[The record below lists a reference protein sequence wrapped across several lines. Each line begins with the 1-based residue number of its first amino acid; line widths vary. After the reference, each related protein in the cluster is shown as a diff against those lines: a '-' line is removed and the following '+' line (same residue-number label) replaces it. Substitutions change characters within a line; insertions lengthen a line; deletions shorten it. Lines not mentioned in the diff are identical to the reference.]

1 MTTEAAPPTPEQIR
15 AQLQAQ
21 VAALPAKPGV
31 YTFRDAKD
39 RVIYIGKAAN
49 LRSRVRSYFGSPR
62 SLEGKTRVLAGRI
75 AQLEVVTTHTE
86 QDALHLEAT
95 LVKRHQPFF
104 NVRLKDDKH
113 YPYLKI
119 DVDAPWPRVTIT
131 RRVAKDGARYFGP
144 YASAKSVRTTLDLTK
159 KLFPWRSCDK
169 EITGSDPR
177 PCLEYYIRR
186 CIAPCT
192 SFCTPDE
199 YKEVIDQTMLF
210 LDGKSET
217 VVKQLKT
224 SMTDAADELNFE
236 RAAQLRDQIVAVER
250 VTETQLT
257 ADTSAA
263 EIDVFG
269 IAVDG
274 DEAVVQVLFI
284 RGQNMAGSDHFNL
297 AGVKDE
303 SPGSVIAS
311 FLRQHYEGGLQPP
324 RLVLIP
330 DDVDDPDLLQG
341 WLSEKRG
348 SKVEVRHPKRG
359 DKRRLVAMATENASE
374 TLAMSRVRWMADR
387 GQTDAALA
395 ELEEA
400 LSLPAPPQRIECYDI
415 SNTQGSN
422 VVASMVVFLDGR
434 PATSEYRRFRI
445 KTVDTSE
452 GPNDFASM
460 AEVIQRRF
468 KRLGEER
475 RAERAKGFE
484 VPDEPSAAL
493 TDEEDQSES
502 ESEGWGAIPDLVI
515 VDGGKGQVSATHD
528 VMRNLAV
535 DDIPLAGLA
544 KREELLY
551 QVDCLGPRPPRPPL
565 PGPLPRSAHPRR
577 GPPLRHLIPPPPQS
591 QANLPEHPRPDQ
603 GNRPA
608 PQESPP
614 PQVRLPPGNS
624 RSRHHRHR
632 RHSRHDPTPR
642 RTTQVGTVVTTTA
655 TPAESPQSPHT
666 EPARP
671 APPQSAAAGCTS
683 QSALPEPA
691 RPS

>member
-1 MTTEAAPPTPEQIR
+1 M
-15 AQLQAQ
+15 
-21 VAALPAKPGV
+21 PAKPGV
-31 YTFRDAKD
+31 YTFRDANG

-49 LRSRVRSYFGSPR
+49 LKSRVRSYFGSPR
-62 SLEGKTRVLAGRI
+62 SLEGKTRILASRI
-75 AQLEVVTTHTE
+75 AQLEYVTTHTE

-131 RRVAKDGARYFGP
+131 RRATKDGSRYFGP
-144 YASAKSVRTTLDLTK
+144 YASAKSVRTTLDLVK

-224 SMTDAADELNFE
+224 AMTDAAEELNFE
-236 RAAQLRDQIVAVER
+236 RAAQLRDQIASVER

-257 ADTSAA
+257 ADTAAA

-269 IAVDG
+269 LAVDG

-303 SPGSVIAS
+303 SAGSVISS

-330 DDVDDPDLLQG
+330 DELEDLGLLQD
-341 WLSEKRG
+341 WLSDKRG
-348 SKVEVRHPKRG
+348 TRVEVRHPKRG

-387 GQTDAALA
+387 GRTDAALA

-400 LSLPAPPQRIECYDI
+400 LSLPTPPKRIECYDI

-422 VVASMVVFLDGR
+422 VVASMVVFLDGQ

-445 KTVDTSE
+445 KTVDTSD

-475 RAERAKGFE
+475 RAERAKGFD
-484 VPDEPSAAL
+484 VPDEPSSSNADA
-493 TDEEDQSES
+493 DDQSD
-502 ESEGWGAIPDLVI
+502 SEGWGAIPDLVI
-515 VDGGKGQVSATHD
+515 VDGGKGQVSAAHD

-544 KREELLY
+544 KRDELLF
-551 QVDCLGPRPPRPPL
+551 QVDSSDP
-565 PGPLPRSAHPRR
+565 
-577 GPPLRHLIPPPPQS
+577 
-591 QANLPEHPRPDQ
+591 
-603 GNRPA
+603 
-608 PQESPP
+608 
-614 PQVRLPPGNS
+614 VRLDR
-624 RSRHHRHR
+624 RSQGLYLVQRIRDEAHRFAISYHR
-632 RHSRHDPTPR
+632 RLR
-642 RTTQVGTVVTTTA
+642 
-655 TPAESPQSPHT
+655 
-666 EPARP
+666 AR
-671 APPQSAAAGCTS
+671 QTS
-683 QSALPEPA
+683 QSTLDRIKGIGPRRKKALLRKFGSLQAIRDADVTEIASTPGMTQRLAEQLKLEL
-691 RPS
+691 

>member
-1 MTTEAAPPTPEQIR
+1 MTTDAPEQTR

-31 YTFRDAKD
+31 YTFRDAND

-62 SLEGKTRVLAGRI
+62 SLEGKTRVLASKI

-199 YKEVIDQTMLF
+199 YQEVIDQTMLF

-236 RAAQLRDQIVAVER
+236 RAAQLRDQITAVER

-269 IAVDG
+269 LAVDG

-330 DDVDDPDLLQG
+330 DEVDDLELLQG

-348 SKVEVRHPKRG
+348 LKVEVRHPKRG
-359 DKRRLVAMATENASE
+359 DKRRLVTMATENASE

-387 GQTDAALA
+387 GRTDAALE

-400 LSLPAPPQRIECYDI
+400 LSLPTPPKRIECYDI

-422 VVASMVVFLDGR
+422 VVASMVVFLDGQ

-475 RAERAKGFE
+475 RAERSRGFD
-484 VPDEPSAAL
+484 VPDEPDASASNEDEQ
-493 TDEEDQSES
+493 TD
-502 ESEGWGAIPDLVI
+502 SEGWGAIPDLVI
-515 VDGGKGQVSATHD
+515 VDGGKGQVSAAHD

-544 KREELLY
+544 KREELLF
-551 QVDCLGPRPPRPPL
+551 QVDSSDP
-565 PGPLPRSAHPRR
+565 
-577 GPPLRHLIPPPPQS
+577 
-591 QANLPEHPRPDQ
+591 
-603 GNRPA
+603 
-608 PQESPP
+608 
-614 PQVRLPPGNS
+614 VRLDR
-624 RSRHHRHR
+624 RSQGLYLVQRIRDEAHRFAISYHR
-632 RHSRHDPTPR
+632 RLR
-642 RTTQVGTVVTTTA
+642 
-655 TPAESPQSPHT
+655 
-666 EPARP
+666 AR
-671 APPQSAAAGCTS
+671 QTS
-683 QSALPEPA
+683 QSTLDRIKGIGPRRKKALLRKFGSLQALREADVTDIAATPGMTQRLAEQLKTEL
-691 RPS
+691 

>member
-1 MTTEAAPPTPEQIR
+1 MTIEAAQSSANQSR

-21 VAALPAKPGV
+21 VAALPGKPGV
-31 YTFRDAKD
+31 YTFRDAND

-49 LRSRVRSYFGSPR
+49 LKSRVRSYFGSPR
-62 SLEGKTRVLAGRI
+62 SLEGKTRVLASRI
-75 AQLEVVTTHTE
+75 AQLEYVTTHTE

-131 RRVAKDGARYFGP
+131 RRVGQDGSRYFGP
-144 YASAKSVRTTLDLTK
+144 YASAKSVRTTLDLVK

-199 YKEVIDQTMLF
+199 YQDVIDQTMLF

-217 VVKQLKT
+217 VVKQLK
-224 SMTDAADELNFE
+224 AAMSIAAEELNFE
-236 RAAQLRDQIVAVER
+236 RAAQLRDQISAVER

-257 ADTSAA
+257 ADTDAA

-269 IAVDG
+269 LAVDG

-303 SPGSVIAS
+303 APGSVVSS
-311 FLRQHYEGGLQPP
+311 FLRQHYESGLQPP
-324 RLVLIP
+324 SLILIP
-330 DDVDDPDLLQG
+330 DEIEDLALLQD

-348 SKVEVRHPKRG
+348 ARVEVRHPKRG
-359 DKRRLVAMATENASE
+359 DKRRLVAMATDNASE

-387 GQTDAALA
+387 GRTDAALA

-400 LSLPAPPQRIECYDI
+400 LSLPAAPKRIECYDI

-422 VVASMVVFLDGR
+422 VVASMVVFIDGR
-434 PATSEYRRFRI
+434 PATAEYRRFRI
-445 KTVDTSE
+445 KSVDTSD

-468 KRLGEER
+468 KRLGEAR
-475 RAERAKGFE
+475 RAERVRGFD
-484 VPDEPSAAL
+484 VPDGPSPVKL
-493 TDEEDQSES
+493 DDDVSTELD
-502 ESEGWGAIPDLVI
+502 GWGAIPDLVI
-515 VDGGKGQVSATHD
+515 VDGGKGQVSAAHD

-551 QVDCLGPRPPRPPL
+551 QVDSSDP
-565 PGPLPRSAHPRR
+565 
-577 GPPLRHLIPPPPQS
+577 
-591 QANLPEHPRPDQ
+591 
-603 GNRPA
+603 
-608 PQESPP
+608 
-614 PQVRLPPGNS
+614 VRLDR
-624 RSRHHRHR
+624 RSQGLYLVQRIRDEAHRFAISYHR
-632 RHSRHDPTPR
+632 RLR
-642 RTTQVGTVVTTTA
+642 
-655 TPAESPQSPHT
+655 
-666 EPARP
+666 AR
-671 APPQSAAAGCTS
+671 QTS
-683 QSALPEPA
+683 QSTLDRIKGIGPRRKKALLRKFGSLQAIRNADVADIAATPGMTQRLAEQLKLEL
-691 RPS
+691 

>member
-1 MTTEAAPPTPEQIR
+1 MPT
-15 AQLQAQ
+15 
-21 VAALPAKPGV
+21 KPGV
-31 YTFRDAKD
+31 YTFRDASD

-62 SLEGKTRVLAGRI
+62 SLEGKTRVLASKI
-75 AQLEVVTTHTE
+75 AQLEYVTTHTE

-95 LVKRHQPFF
+95 LIKRHQPFF

-119 DVDAPWPRVTIT
+119 DVNAPWPRVTIT
-131 RRVAKDGARYFGP
+131 RRVAKDGSRYFGP
-144 YASAKSVRTTLDLTK
+144 YASAKSVRTTLDLVK

-177 PCLEYYIRR
+177 PCLDYYIRR

-199 YKEVIDQTMLF
+199 YQEVIDQTMLF

-217 VVKQLKT
+217 VVKQLKLAM
-224 SMTDAADELNFE
+224 SNAAESLDFE
-236 RAAQLRDQIVAVER
+236 RAAQLRDQVAAVER

-257 ADTSAA
+257 ADTAAA

-269 IAVDG
+269 LAVDG

-284 RGQNMAGSDHFNL
+284 RGQQMAGSDHFNL

-303 SPGSVIAS
+303 SAGAVISS

-324 RLVLIP
+324 KLVLIP
-330 DDVDDPDLLQG
+330 DQVDDLELLQS

-348 SKVEVRHPKRG
+348 AKVEVRHPQRG
-359 DKRRLVAMATENASE
+359 DKRRLVQMATENASE
-374 TLAMSRVRWMADR
+374 TLTMSRVRWMADR
-387 GQTDAALA
+387 GRTSAALE

-400 LSLPAPPQRIECYDI
+400 LSLPAPPRRIECYDI

-422 VVASMVVFLDGR
+422 VVAPMVVFLDGR
-434 PATSEYRRFRI
+434 PASKEYRRFRI
-445 KTVDTSE
+445 KTIDADE
-452 GPNDFASM
+452 GPNDFAAM

-468 KRLGEER
+468 KRLGEHR
-475 RAERAKGFE
+475 RAERAGAFDI
-484 VPDEPSAAL
+484 PDEPS
-493 TDEEDQSES
+493 TTQTQDESADEQA

-515 VDGGKGQVSATHD
+515 VDGGKGQVSAAHD

-551 QVDCLGPRPPRPPL
+551 QVD
-565 PGPLPRSAHPRR
+565 SADP
-577 GPPLRHLIPPPPQS
+577 
-591 QANLPEHPRPDQ
+591 
-603 GNRPA
+603 
-608 PQESPP
+608 
-614 PQVRLPPGNS
+614 VRLDR
-624 RSRHHRHR
+624 RSQGLYLVQRIRDEAHRFAITYHR
-632 RHSRHDPTPR
+632 RLR
-642 RTTQVGTVVTTTA
+642 
-655 TPAESPQSPHT
+655 
-666 EPARP
+666 AR
-671 APPQSAAAGCTS
+671 QTS
-683 QSALPEPA
+683 QSTLDRIKGIGPRRKKALLRKFGSLQAIREADVTDIAATPGMTRRLAEQLK
-691 RPS
+691 REL

>member
-1 MTTEAAPPTPEQIR
+1 MTTDAANQTR

-31 YTFRDAKD
+31 YTFRDAND

-49 LRSRVRSYFGSPR
+49 LKSRVRSYFGSPR
-62 SLEGKTRVLAGRI
+62 SLEGKTRVLASKI

-131 RRVAKDGARYFGP
+131 RRVAKDGSRYFGP
-144 YASAKSVRTTLDLTK
+144 YASAKSVRTTLDLVK

-199 YKEVIDQTMLF
+199 YQEVIDQTMLF

-217 VVKQLKT
+217 VVNQLNAA
-224 SMTDAADELNFE
+224 MTDAAEQLDFE
-236 RAAQLRDQIVAVER
+236 RAAQLRDQITAVER

-269 IAVDG
+269 LAVDG

-303 SPGSVIAS
+303 SPGSVISS
-311 FLRQHYEGGLQPP
+311 FLRQHYESGLQPP

-330 DDVDDPDLLQG
+330 DPIDDLTLLQD

-348 SKVEVRHPKRG
+348 ARVEVRHPKRG
-359 DKRRLVAMATENASE
+359 DKRRLVAMATDNAAE
-374 TLAMSRVRWMADR
+374 TLAMSRVRWLADR
-387 GQTDAALA
+387 GRTDAALS
-395 ELEEA
+395 ELEQA
-400 LSLPAPPQRIECYDI
+400 LSLPAPPKRIECYDI

-422 VVASMVVFLDGR
+422 VVASMVVFADGQ

-468 KRLGEER
+468 KRLGEQR
-475 RAERAKGFE
+475 RAERAKGFD
-484 VPDEPSAAL
+484 VPDHPATATTEEERSEP
-493 TDEEDQSES
+493 
-502 ESEGWGAIPDLVI
+502 EGWGAIPDLVI
-515 VDGGKGQVSATHD
+515 VDGGKGQVSAAHD

-544 KREELLY
+544 KREEVLF
-551 QVDCLGPRPPRPPL
+551 QVDSSDP
-565 PGPLPRSAHPRR
+565 
-577 GPPLRHLIPPPPQS
+577 
-591 QANLPEHPRPDQ
+591 
-603 GNRPA
+603 
-608 PQESPP
+608 
-614 PQVRLPPGNS
+614 VRLDR
-624 RSRHHRHR
+624 RSQGLYLVQRIRDEAHRFAISYHR
-632 RHSRHDPTPR
+632 RLR
-642 RTTQVGTVVTTTA
+642 
-655 TPAESPQSPHT
+655 
-666 EPARP
+666 AR
-671 APPQSAAAGCTS
+671 QTS
-683 QSALPEPA
+683 QSTLDRIKGIGPRRKKALLRKFGSLQAIREADLTDLASTPGMTQRLAEQLKLEL
-691 RPS
+691 

>member
-1 MTTEAAPPTPEQIR
+1 MTSDSSSASPGSPNSARDESR

-21 VAALPAKPGV
+21 VAALPSKPGV
-31 YTFRDAKD
+31 YTFRDAND

-49 LRSRVRSYFGSPR
+49 LKSRVRSYFGSPR
-62 SLEGKTRVLAGRI
+62 SMEGKTRVLAGRI
-75 AQLEVVTTHTE
+75 AQLEYVTTHTE

-131 RRVAKDGARYFGP
+131 RRVANDGGRYFGP
-144 YASAKSVRTTLDLTK
+144 YASAKSVRTTLDLVK

-192 SFCTPDE
+192 SFCTPGE
-199 YKEVIDQTMLF
+199 YRDVIDQTMLF
-210 LDGKSET
+210 LDGKSEA
-217 VVKQLKT
+217 VVRQLKS

-236 RAAQLRDQIVAVER
+236 RAAQLRDQISAVER

-257 ADTSAA
+257 ADAAAA

-269 IAVDG
+269 LAVDG

-284 RGQNMAGSDHFNL
+284 RGQKMAGSDHFTL

-303 SPGSVIAS
+303 STGAVISS

-324 RLVLIP
+324 KLVLIP
-330 DDVDDPDLLQG
+330 DQIDDLDLLQS

-348 SKVEVRHPKRG
+348 ARVEVRHPQRG
-359 DKRRLVAMATENASE
+359 DKRRLLEMATENASE
-374 TLAMSRVRWMADR
+374 TLSMSRVRWLADR
-387 GQTDAALA
+387 GRTDAALT

-400 LSLPAPPQRIECYDI
+400 LNLPAPPRRIECYDI

-434 PATSEYRRFRI
+434 PATNEYRRFRI
-445 KTVDTSE
+445 KTVDTAD

-475 RAERAKGFE
+475 RAERSEGFN
-484 VPDEPSAAL
+484 VPDVPNAVSDSPD
-493 TDEEDQSES
+493 DEGNDPETA
-502 ESEGWGAIPDLVI
+502 GWGAIPDLVI
-515 VDGGKGQVSATHD
+515 VDGGKGQVSAAHD

-544 KREELLY
+544 KREELLF
-551 QVDCLGPRPPRPPL
+551 QVDA
-565 PGPLPRSAHPRR
+565 SE
-577 GPPLRHLIPPPPQS
+577 PLRLDRRS
-591 QANLPEHPRPDQ
+591 QGLYLVQRIRDEA
-603 GNRPA
+603 
-608 PQESPP
+608 
-614 PQVRLPPGNS
+614 
-624 RSRHHRHR
+624 HRFAISYHR
-632 RHSRHDPTPR
+632 RLR
-642 RTTQVGTVVTTTA
+642 
-655 TPAESPQSPHT
+655 
-666 EPARP
+666 AR
-671 APPQSAAAGCTS
+671 QTS
-683 QSALPEPA
+683 QSALDRIKGIGPRRKKALLRKFGSLQALREAEVNDIAATPGMTQRLA
-691 RPS
+691 EQLKLEL

>member
-1 MTTEAAPPTPEQIR
+1 MPKAEGVPSHPLTQRFFSSNRRNPNQPASSAPYPPPRFDTLNPVTTDPTQTR

-31 YTFRDAKD
+31 YTFRDAND

-49 LRSRVRSYFGSPR
+49 LKSRVRSYFGSPR
-62 SLEGKTRVLAGRI
+62 SLEGKTRVLAERI

-144 YASAKSVRTTLDLTK
+144 YASAKSIRTTLDLTK

-217 VVKQLKT
+217 VVKQLK
-224 SMTDAADELNFE
+224 SAMTDAADELNFE
-236 RAAQLRDQIVAVER
+236 RAAQLRDQITAVER

-269 IAVDG
+269 LAVDG

-284 RGQNMAGSDHFNL
+284 RGQNMAGSDHFTL

-324 RLVLIP
+324 KLVLIP
-330 DDVDDPDLLQG
+330 DEVDDRDLLQS

-348 SKVEVRHPKRG
+348 AKVEVRHPKRG
-359 DKRRLVAMATENASE
+359 DKRQLVAMATENASE

-387 GQTDAALA
+387 GRTDAALE

-400 LSLPAPPQRIECYDI
+400 LSLPTPPKRIECYDI

-445 KTVDTSE
+445 KTVDTTD

-475 RAERAKGFE
+475 RAERAKGFD
-484 VPDEPSAAL
+484 VPDEPEKPVVAQSE
-493 TDEEDQSES
+493 DEEQSD
-502 ESEGWGAIPDLVI
+502 SEGWGAIPDLVI
-515 VDGGKGQVSATHD
+515 VDGGKGQVSAAHD

-544 KREELLY
+544 KREELLF
-551 QVDCLGPRPPRPPL
+551 QVDSSDP
-565 PGPLPRSAHPRR
+565 
-577 GPPLRHLIPPPPQS
+577 
-591 QANLPEHPRPDQ
+591 
-603 GNRPA
+603 
-608 PQESPP
+608 
-614 PQVRLPPGNS
+614 VRLDR
-624 RSRHHRHR
+624 RSQGLYLVQRIRDEAHRFAISYHR
-632 RHSRHDPTPR
+632 RLR
-642 RTTQVGTVVTTTA
+642 
-655 TPAESPQSPHT
+655 
-666 EPARP
+666 AR
-671 APPQSAAAGCTS
+671 QTS
-683 QSALPEPA
+683 QSTLDRVKGIGPRRKKALLRKFGSLQAIREAEVTDLAATPGMTQRLAEQLKTEL
-691 RPS
+691 

>member
-1 MTTEAAPPTPEQIR
+1 MPTDQLR
-15 AQLQAQ
+15 SQLQAQ
-21 VAALPAKPGV
+21 VSALPAKPGV
-31 YTFRDAKD
+31 YIFRDASD
-39 RVIYIGKAAN
+39 RVIYIGKAAS

-62 SLEGKTRVLAGRI
+62 SLERKTRVLAGKI

-86 QDALHLEAT
+86 QDALHLEST

-119 DVDAPWPRVTIT
+119 DVDSPWPRVTIA
-131 RRVAKDGARYFGP
+131 RRVAKDGSRYFGP
-144 YASAKSVRTTLDLTK
+144 YASAKSVRTTLDLVK

-199 YKEVIDQTMLF
+199 YREVIDQTILF

-217 VVKQLKT
+217 VVRQLREG
-224 SMTDAADELNFE
+224 MQDAAEELNFE
-236 RAAQLRDQIVAVER
+236 RAAQLRDQITAVER

-284 RGQNMAGSDHFNL
+284 RGQKMAGSDHFTL

-303 SPGSVIAS
+303 SASAVVSS
-311 FLRQHYEGGLQPP
+311 FLKQHYESGLLPP
-324 RLVLIP
+324 RLILIP
-330 DDVDDPDLLQG
+330 AEVEDAELLQD

-348 SKVEVRHPKRG
+348 AKVELRRPQRG
-359 DKRRLVAMATENASE
+359 DKRRLLEMASENAAE
-374 TLAMSRVRWMADR
+374 TLKMSRVKWMANK
-387 GQTDAALA
+387 GKTEGALK

-400 LSLPAPPQRIECYDI
+400 LSLPAPPRRIECYDI

-422 VVASMVVFLDGR
+422 VVASMVVFLDGA
-434 PATSEYRRFRI
+434 PASSEYRRFRI

-468 KRLGEER
+468 KRLGEAR
-475 RAERAKGFE
+475 RAERSQGFD
-484 VPDEPSAAL
+484 VPDEPPAQDDAES
-493 TDEEDQSES
+493 DEPS

-515 VDGGKGQVSATHD
+515 VDGGRGQVSAASD

-551 QVDCLGPRPPRPPL
+551 QVDSTDP
-565 PGPLPRSAHPRR
+565 
-577 GPPLRHLIPPPPQS
+577 
-591 QANLPEHPRPDQ
+591 
-603 GNRPA
+603 
-608 PQESPP
+608 
-614 PQVRLPPGNS
+614 VRLDRRSEGLYLVQRIRDEAHRFAIS
-624 RSRHHRHR
+624 YHRRLRSR
-632 RHSRHDPTPR
+632 
-642 RTTQVGTVVTTTA
+642 Q
-655 TPAESPQSPHT
+655 
-666 EPARP
+666 
-671 APPQSAAAGCTS
+671 TS
-683 QSALPEPA
+683 QSTLDRIKGIGPRRKKALLRKFGSLTAIREADVTAIAATPGMTQRLAEQLK
-691 RPS
+691 REL

>member
-1 MTTEAAPPTPEQIR
+1 M
-15 AQLQAQ
+15 
-21 VAALPAKPGV
+21 PAKPGV
-31 YTFRDAKD
+31 YTFRDANG

-49 LRSRVRSYFGSPR
+49 LKSRVRSYFGSPR
-62 SLEGKTRVLAGRI
+62 SLEGKTRILASRI
-75 AQLEVVTTHTE
+75 AQLEYVTTHTE

-131 RRVAKDGARYFGP
+131 RRATNDGSRYFGP
-144 YASAKSVRTTLDLTK
+144 YASAKSVRTTLDLVK

-224 SMTDAADELNFE
+224 AMTDAAEELNFE
-236 RAAQLRDQIVAVER
+236 RAAQLRDQIASVER

-257 ADTSAA
+257 ADTAAA

-269 IAVDG
+269 LAVDG

-303 SPGSVIAS
+303 SAGSVISS

-330 DDVDDPDLLQG
+330 DELEDLGLLQD
-341 WLSEKRG
+341 WLSDKRG
-348 SKVEVRHPKRG
+348 TRVEVRHPKRG

-387 GQTDAALA
+387 GRTDAALA

-400 LSLPAPPQRIECYDI
+400 LSLPTPPKRIECYDI

-422 VVASMVVFLDGR
+422 VVASMVVFLDGQ

-445 KTVDTSE
+445 KTVDTSD

-475 RAERAKGFE
+475 RAERARGFD
-484 VPDEPSAAL
+484 VPDDPSSSNA
-493 TDEEDQSES
+493 DPDDQSD
-502 ESEGWGAIPDLVI
+502 SEGWGAIPDLVI
-515 VDGGKGQVSATHD
+515 VDGGKGQVSAAHD

-544 KREELLY
+544 KREELLF
-551 QVDCLGPRPPRPPL
+551 QVDSSDP
-565 PGPLPRSAHPRR
+565 
-577 GPPLRHLIPPPPQS
+577 
-591 QANLPEHPRPDQ
+591 
-603 GNRPA
+603 
-608 PQESPP
+608 
-614 PQVRLPPGNS
+614 VRLDR
-624 RSRHHRHR
+624 RSQGLYLVQRIRDEAHRFAISYHR
-632 RHSRHDPTPR
+632 RLR
-642 RTTQVGTVVTTTA
+642 
-655 TPAESPQSPHT
+655 
-666 EPARP
+666 AR
-671 APPQSAAAGCTS
+671 QTS
-683 QSALPEPA
+683 QSTLDRIKGIGPRRKKALLRKFGSLQAIRDAEITEIASTPGMTQRLAEQLKLEL
-691 RPS
+691 

>member
-1 MTTEAAPPTPEQIR
+1 MTTDAPDQTIPTATQQTR

-21 VAALPAKPGV
+21 VAALPSKPGV
-31 YTFRDAKD
+31 YTFRDAND

-49 LRSRVRSYFGSPR
+49 LKSRVRSYFGSPR

-131 RRVAKDGARYFGP
+131 RRVAKDGGRYFGP
-144 YASAKSVRTTLDLTK
+144 YASAKSVRTTLDLVK

-199 YKEVIDQTMLF
+199 YQEVIDQTMLF

-217 VVKQLKT
+217 VVRQLK
-224 SMTDAADELNFE
+224 SAMTDAAEDLNFE
-236 RAAQLRDQIVAVER
+236 RAAQLRDQISAVER

-257 ADTSAA
+257 ADTAAA

-269 IAVDG
+269 LAVDG
-274 DEAVVQVLFI
+274 DEAVVQVLFV
-284 RGQNMAGSDHFNL
+284 RGQKMAGSDHFNL

-303 SPGSVIAS
+303 PPASVIAS
-311 FLRQHYEGGLQPP
+311 FLRQHYEGGLLPP
-324 RLVLIP
+324 KLVLIP
-330 DDVDDPDLLQG
+330 DEVDDLALLQG
-341 WLSEKRG
+341 WLSAKRG

-359 DKRRLVAMATENASE
+359 DKRRLVTMATENASE

-387 GQTDAALA
+387 GRTDAALE

-400 LSLPAPPQRIECYDI
+400 LSLPAPPKRIECYDI
-415 SNTQGSN
+415 SNTQGAN

-475 RAERAKGFE
+475 RAERAKGFD
-484 VPDEPSAAL
+484 VPDEPS
-493 TDEEDQSES
+493 TTQSDEGDQS

-515 VDGGKGQVSATHD
+515 VDGGKGQVSAAHD

-544 KREELLY
+544 KREELLF
-551 QVDCLGPRPPRPPL
+551 QVDSSDP
-565 PGPLPRSAHPRR
+565 
-577 GPPLRHLIPPPPQS
+577 
-591 QANLPEHPRPDQ
+591 
-603 GNRPA
+603 
-608 PQESPP
+608 
-614 PQVRLPPGNS
+614 VRLDR
-624 RSRHHRHR
+624 RSQGLYLVQRIRDEAHRFAISYHR
-632 RHSRHDPTPR
+632 RLR
-642 RTTQVGTVVTTTA
+642 
-655 TPAESPQSPHT
+655 
-666 EPARP
+666 AR
-671 APPQSAAAGCTS
+671 QTS
-683 QSALPEPA
+683 QSTLDRIKGIGPRRKKALLRKFGSLQAIREADVTDIASTPGMTQRLAEQLKLEL
-691 RPS
+691 

>member
-1 MTTEAAPPTPEQIR
+1 MTTRSSDPTAASSTEEIR

-21 VAALPAKPGV
+21 VAALPSKPGV
-31 YTFRDAKD
+31 YIFRDAND

-49 LRSRVRSYFGSPR
+49 LKSRVRSYFGSPR
-62 SLEGKTRVLAGRI
+62 ALEGKTRVLAGRI
-75 AQLEVVTTHTE
+75 AQLECVTTHTE

-119 DVDAPWPRVTIT
+119 DVNAPWPRVTIT
-131 RRVAKDGARYFGP
+131 RRVAKDGSRYFGP
-144 YASAKSVRTTLDLTK
+144 YASAKSVRTTLDLVK

-177 PCLEYYIRR
+177 PCLEYYIQR

-199 YKEVIDQTMLF
+199 YREVIDQTMLF

-217 VVKQLKT
+217 VVTQLK
-224 SMTDAADELNFE
+224 SAMSDAAEELNFE

-257 ADTSAA
+257 ADTTAA

-269 IAVDG
+269 LAVDG

-284 RGQNMAGSDHFNL
+284 RGQNMAGSDHFSL

-303 SPGSVIAS
+303 LASSVMMS

-324 RLVLIP
+324 KLVLIP
-330 DDVDDPDLLQG
+330 EEVDDLDDLELLQR

-348 SKVEVRHPKRG
+348 ARVEVRHPKRG

-387 GQTDAALA
+387 GRTDAALS

-400 LSLPAPPQRIECYDI
+400 LSLPSPPKRIECYDI

-445 KTVDTSE
+445 KTVDTSD

-475 RAERAKGFE
+475 RAERAQGFD
-484 VPDEPSAAL
+484 VPDSPS
-493 TDEEDQSES
+493 TDEAAEDEQS

-515 VDGGKGQVSATHD
+515 VDGGKGQVSAAHD

-544 KREELLY
+544 KREELLF
-551 QVDCLGPRPPRPPL
+551 QVDSSDP
-565 PGPLPRSAHPRR
+565 
-577 GPPLRHLIPPPPQS
+577 
-591 QANLPEHPRPDQ
+591 
-603 GNRPA
+603 
-608 PQESPP
+608 
-614 PQVRLPPGNS
+614 VRLDR
-624 RSRHHRHR
+624 RSQGLYLVQRIRDEAHRFAISYHR
-632 RHSRHDPTPR
+632 RLR
-642 RTTQVGTVVTTTA
+642 
-655 TPAESPQSPHT
+655 
-666 EPARP
+666 AR
-671 APPQSAAAGCTS
+671 QTS
-683 QSALPEPA
+683 QSTLDRIKGIGPRRKKALLRKFGSLQALREAEVTEIAATPGMTQRLAEQLKQEL
-691 RPS
+691 